1 VTGYQPLPLADGASV
16 AQASAWRGKWA
27 DITGLYC
34 LGNRYYDPIA
44 GSWLSFDPEW
54 NGRDPNGFSFCGGD
68 SVNYFDP
75 DGRCIEGAANYV
87 YNGGVAG
94 QVLRGVS
101 SYLNGYDNSSAG
113 GGYFT
118 GAAGTIA
125 NELAGMSAPSTYVN
139 GALSFGNN
147 INTVYQSG
155 GVVDAAS
162 YGLTSWNMGA
172 VMSGAAN
179 QDQVTGQPVGDWYQ
193 RGTVISGG
201 VAGTAGVASA
211 GLGGIT
217 ALSSSAETTFA
228 PGEIMPNGQVAGMGP
243 GAALSDDIPS
253 SATTGFVSTEN
264 GIVDVQSTLDR
275 IESGGSFPSR
285 NDGSIFQ
292 NRPLPGNSVP
302 ELPVQ
307 PAGYYN
313 EYVVPTPGVN
323 GPGPMRI
330 VTGQGGELYFT
341 PDHYRTFVPLN
352 PQ

>member
-1 VTGYQPLPLADGASV
+1 
-16 AQASAWRGKWA
+16 
-27 DITGLYC
+27 
-34 LGNRYYDPIA
+34 
-44 GSWLSFDPEW
+44 
-54 NGRDPNGFSFCGGD
+54 
-68 SVNYFDP
+68 
-75 DGRCIEGAANYV
+75 
-87 YNGGVAG
+87 
-94 QVLRGVS
+94 
-101 SYLNGYDNSSAG
+101 
-113 GGYFT
+113 
-118 GAAGTIA
+118 
-125 NELAGMSAPSTYVN
+125 
-139 GALSFGNN
+139 
-147 INTVYQSG
+147 
-155 GVVDAAS
+155 
-162 YGLTSWNMGA
+162 
-172 VMSGAAN
+172 
-179 QDQVTGQPVGDWYQ
+179 
-193 RGTVISGG
+193 